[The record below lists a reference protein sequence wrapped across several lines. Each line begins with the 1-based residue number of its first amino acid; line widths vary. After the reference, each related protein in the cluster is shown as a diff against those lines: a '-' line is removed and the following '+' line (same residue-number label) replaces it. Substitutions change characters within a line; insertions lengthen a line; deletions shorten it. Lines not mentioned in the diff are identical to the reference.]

1 MKTGTDETGKTR
13 GIVRTKATGARKGN
27 KRDRGDK
34 RRRRRGTGT
43 KGNRRTER
51 KKEQGEE

>member
-13 GIVRTKATGARKGN
+13 GIVGTKATGAK
-27 KRDRGDK
+27 
-34 RRRRRGTGT
+34 

-51 KKEQGEE
+51 TKEQGEE

>member
-13 GIVRTKATGARKGN
+13 GIVGTKATGAKKGN

-43 KGNRRTER
+43 KGNRRTEGT
-51 KKEQGEE
+51 KEQGEE